1 MKRVLNS
8 TLDLIGDTPI
18 LKLQKIVPENAAE
31 VWLKYEAVNPT
42 GSYKDRMAKS
52 VLVNALKRGD
62 VSQGDKVV
70 EYTGGSTGSALA
82 FVSAALG
89 LKFCAV
95 FSDAFSKSKQQTM
108 EAFGAD
114 VIVEKSFGKGI
125 TPELIQRM
133 KKRASELSQAENSFY
148 ADQFGSPDV
157 TKGYEPMGN
166 EITKQLGGKIDIL
179 CASVGTGGAIM
190 GAWNGLRK
198 AVPKIELVAF
208 EPLQSP
214 LLTTGKGGAHQVEGI
229 GVGFEPPFLDQSV
242 LTEIRA
248 IDQELGFA
256 MCRRLAHEEG
266 VFCGASTGLNVV
278 GAIELAKEIGPGKR
292 VVTFACDSGLKYLGG
307 HVYLRKNE
315 GF

>member
-1 MKRVLNS
+1 M
-8 TLDLIGDTPI
+8 IGDTPI

-89 LKFCAV
+89 LNFCAV

-108 EAFGAD
+108 EAFDAD

-133 KKRASELSQAENSFY
+133 KKEHHLSH
-148 ADQFGSPDV
+148 
-157 TKGYEPMGN
+157 
-166 EITKQLGGKIDIL
+166 
-179 CASVGTGGAIM
+179 
-190 GAWNGLRK
+190 RK
-198 AVPKIELVAF
+198 KNLFMRINL
-208 EPLQSP
+208 
-214 LLTTGKGGAHQVEGI
+214 AHQ
-229 GVGFEPPFLDQSV
+229 
-242 LTEIRA
+242 
-248 IDQELGFA
+248 
-256 MCRRLAHEEG
+256 M
-266 VFCGASTGLNVV
+266 
-278 GAIELAKEIGPGKR
+278 
-292 VVTFACDSGLKYLGG
+292 
-307 HVYLRKNE
+307 
-315 GF
+315 